1 MLYDAALYTVC
12 TQTTTGNQIDFILI
26 DQKMHTLKAIC
37 SLYFISSVSTMK
49 LSLTID
55 SYEPKCLKCVFTD
68 KVTVSASL
76 TFNDTIKDFPDN
88 IFVELYQNEMGSEP
102 ANPWEVYCHLALRMC
117 FRNEYNDATCNCKV
131 GKLFQ
136 VLFRVTLLNVDNM
149 RNQKLRLRWT
159 HDSWIHNERQFFD
172 DLLVSNIYQW

>member
-12 TQTTTGNQIDFILI
+12 TQTTTGNQIDFIL
-26 DQKMHTLKAIC
+26 
-37 SLYFISSVSTMK
+37 STMK